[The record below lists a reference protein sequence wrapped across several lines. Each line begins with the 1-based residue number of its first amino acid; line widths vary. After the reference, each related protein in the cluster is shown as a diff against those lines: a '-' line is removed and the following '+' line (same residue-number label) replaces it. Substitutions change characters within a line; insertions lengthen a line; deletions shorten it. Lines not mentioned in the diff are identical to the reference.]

1 MGKSSNPVTGV
12 ARWSQLLH
20 KPEHW
25 KPYHSAWAL
34 AHSWNA
40 AKGLPP
46 EVAEV
51 LGKGA
56 KLIGMEPE
64 HPVAMPGRGGPSW
77 CNVFALV
84 KVGKKRCALVIEGN
98 VDEPFGPLIGDWLM
112 GSKGNPNSTL
122 NRKHRLEGI
131 CVELGL
137 NHSLISELDSF
148 RYQFFHKSL
157 AAVRRAK
164 DLGTDKPADMAAM
177 VVQSFSE
184 KSSGFDEFRDFCSL
198 FNIQPK
204 VGKLKKATVCKGTPL
219 YFGWVEGS
227 KEFLE

>member
-1 MGKSSNPVTGV
+1 MSKSPNPVTGL
-12 ARWSQLLH
+12 ARWNQLLH

-46 EVAEV
+46 EIAKIFGE
-51 LGKGA
+51 GA

-84 KVGKKRCALVIEGN
+84 QVGKKRCALVVEGN
-98 VDEPFGPLIGDWLM
+98 VDEPFGPLINEWLM
-112 GSKGNPNSTL
+112 GSKGSPNSAR

-131 CVELGL
+131 CSELGL
-137 NHSLISELDSF
+137 DHFPRGRL
-148 RYQFFHKSL
+148 RYQFFHRSL
-157 AAVRRAK
+157 SAVRRAK
-164 DLGTDKPADMAAM
+164 DLGMDKPADMAAM
-177 VVQSFSE
+177 VVQSFSN
-184 KSSGFDEFRDFCSL
+184 KSSGFDEFKDFCNL
-198 FNIQPK
+198 FSIKPK
-204 VGKLKKATVCKGTPL
+204 VGKLIRATVCKGTPL
-219 YFGWVEGS
+219 YLGWVEGS
-227 KEFLE
+227 REFLE